1 MAEILLVED
10 NPADVRL
17 IQEALKEGKIRNNL
31 NVAADGEEALE
42 FLYARGKFANAPRPD
57 IVLLDFNLPKKDGR
71 EVLEIIKSDPR
82 LRRIPVIVMTTS
94 RLERDVFNAYDNH
107 ANAFINKPLDFE
119 QFIKVVAS
127 IEGFWFDIVRL
138 PRE

>member
-17 IQEALKEGKIRNNL
+17 IQEALKDGKIHNHL
-31 NVAADGEEALE
+31 NVAADGEEALD
-42 FLYARGKFANAPRPD
+42 FLYARGKFVGAPRPD

-71 EVLEIIKSDPR
+71 EVLEIVKNDPR

-94 RLERDVFNAYDNH
+94 HMERDVFNAYDNH

>member
-1 MAEILLVED
+1 MIEILLVED

-17 IQEALKEGKIRNNL
+17 IQEALKEGQIRNHL
-31 NVAADGEEALE
+31 SVAADGEEALD
-42 FLYARGKFANAPRPD
+42 FLYMRGTYAAAPRPD
-57 IVLLDFNLPKKDGR
+57 IILLDFNLPKKDGR
-71 EVLEIIKSDPR
+71 EVLEIVKHDPR
-82 LRRIPVIVMTTS
+82 LRRTPVIVMTTS
-94 RLERDVFNAYDNH
+94 HLERDVFNAYDNH

-119 QFIKVVAS
+119 HFIKVVAS